1 MKNKIS
7 IVKGFNHHHFFSKD
21 GYFYEAKSTT
31 KGLKNIPIITIMIK
45 DYPDKDFISETEIR
59 EINKKYGMTIEYKIS
74 SVPYIKENKL
84 TGNDDEMNTLN
95 HYFIREINEEYDSD
109 DVIDVEL
116 MQEMDIPEFLAVSL
130 CSKFKDGLM
139 YSEDEGFSKTVDY
152 DELQNIF
159 GKRHDKRVCKLCKK
173 QLNLMLKKGFTNV

>member
-21 GYFYEAKSTT
+21 GYFYEAKSTA
-31 KGLKNIPIITIMIK
+31 KGLKSIPIITIMIK
-45 DYPDKDFISETEIR
+45 DYPDKEFISEAEIR
-59 EINKKYGMTIEYKIS
+59 EINKKYGMVIEYKIS
-74 SVPYIKENKL
+74 SVPYIKENKI
-84 TGNDDEMNTLN
+84 TGNDDELNTLN
-95 HYFIREINEEYDSD
+95 HYFISDINPEYDPD
-109 DVIDVEL
+109 DIET
-116 MQEMDIPEFLAVSL
+116 MQEMNIPEFVPVSL
-130 CSKFKDGLM
+130 CPKFKDILM
-139 YSEDEGFSKTVDY
+139 YSEDESFTKTVDY